1 MNKLNVLTLHR
12 LGNPAKANRSLRKHL
27 FFLEDHFPEH
37 NYVYHEVSLPF
48 PEYLKE
54 IHFHAIVLDT
64 TFMGERC
71 FDPAIL
77 KRRKRDYAFV
87 KDSNAVLLAFPQ
99 DDYDCHLITDKW
111 MCEWE
116 VDVLFSV
123 IPDRWELLYP
133 KYFQKGEIKLWYTGC
148 VDDALLDYPTKPFSR
163 RSIDIGYRAKK
174 LLPTRGRLGETKW
187 TIGRDLKAL
196 TEDADLKVS
205 IELFPDASGF
215 LKGDAWLDFI
225 NDCKFTLGSN
235 SGSSLLDPV
244 GDVAGAVRRYLLKR
258 PNAAFEEVAENCFP
272 FEDERHGDF
281 TAISPR
287 ALEAA
292 LLRSAQ
298 ILVEG
303 DYSGLLTPWDHYL
316 PIKPDASDFDTVRR
330 SMADVGEV
338 ESMIERCREAI
349 ADCTALRYSVK
360 AREIVKL
367 IHDKYRGPDVDSE
380 AFGRAANLIEEY
392 EKDLRLKKKLLW
404 AWSDI
409 KQRVG
414 SFPVVGKALR
424 KGRDFMR
431 ANRERKS

>member
-1 MNKLNVLTLHR
+1 
-12 LGNPAKANRSLRKHL
+12 
-27 FFLEDHFPEH
+27 
-37 NYVYHEVSLPF
+37 
-48 PEYLKE
+48 
-54 IHFHAIVLDT
+54 
-64 TFMGERC
+64 
-71 FDPAIL
+71 
-77 KRRKRDYAFV
+77 
-87 KDSNAVLLAFPQ
+87 
-99 DDYDCHLITDKW
+99 
-111 MCEWE
+111 
-116 VDVLFSV
+116 
-123 IPDRWELLYP
+123 
-133 KYFQKGEIKLWYTGC
+133 
-148 VDDALLDYPTKPFSR
+148 
-163 RSIDIGYRAKK
+163 
-174 LLPTRGRLGETKW
+174 
-187 TIGRDLKAL
+187 
-196 TEDADLKVS
+196 
-205 IELFPDASGF
+205 
-215 LKGDAWLDFI
+215 
-225 NDCKFTLGSN
+225 
-235 SGSSLLDPV
+235 
-244 GDVAGAVRRYLLKR
+244 
-258 PNAAFEEVAENCFP
+258 VAEHCFP
-272 FEDERHGDF
+272 SEDERHGDF

-380 AFGRAANLIEEY
+380 AFGRTANLIEKY